1 MDKCTPDPGLVCVQR
16 NRRPVGSVRLR
27 DLPSLGEE
35 KTASADQVQAVLAGR
50 INSLYGFKAGRW
62 AHSCGGDYRVSTSRP
77 RRVIMG
83 GEEAMKYELA
93 GRADEEVVER
103 LVGYWT
109 YRDGI
114 ETVIEASGAA
124 PGRCPA
130 EPLGQIAPGPG
141 DPPEM
146 FSPDNLARF
155 EPLLDR
161 MVAGSK
167 LPPPTQFSSGP
178 ASPG

>member
-1 MDKCTPDPGLVCVQR
+1 MQR

-50 INSLYGFKAGRW
+50 INSLYRFKAGRW
-62 AHSCGGDYRVSTSRP
+62 AHSCGADYKVSTSRP
-77 RRVIMG
+77 RRVILG
-83 GEEAMKYELA
+83 GEEAIKYELM
-93 GRADEEVVER
+93 GRVGGKVVES
-103 LVGYWT
+103 LAGYWT
-109 YRDGI
+109 YREGI

-130 EPLGQIAPGPG
+130 EPLGQIAPGPA
-141 DPPEM
+141 DPAET
-146 FSPDNLARF
+146 FSPEELARF

-161 MVAGSK
+161 MVAGSR
-167 LPPPTQFSSGP
+167 LPPPTQFSSEP
-178 ASPG
+178 ASPR